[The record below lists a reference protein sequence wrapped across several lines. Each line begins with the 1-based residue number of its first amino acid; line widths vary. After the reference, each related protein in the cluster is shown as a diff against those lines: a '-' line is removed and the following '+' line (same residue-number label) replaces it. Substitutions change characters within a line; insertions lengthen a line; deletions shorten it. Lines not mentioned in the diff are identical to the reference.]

1 MAPTEFQSLK
11 VLHIITGLQNGG
23 AEGALFRLVTAP
35 SHHTHHVV
43 SMMDSGVHGESL
55 VRAGIAVHLLK
66 MPRGRVTFSGMRS
79 LVRILRRVRPDVVQT
94 WMYHADLLGGMVA
107 RLAGYR
113 TVVWG
118 VRASDAHH
126 HGGAVLPALLVR
138 AGAWVS
144 RIIPTRIV
152 FASYSG
158 ARIHQAA
165 GYADDRSIVIPN
177 GFDVSVL
184 APDPDARRR
193 TRAVLGWSD
202 GVFIGTV
209 ARWDSLKDHAN
220 LAVALAALTS
230 HDTNWTAV
238 WIGPGMSYDNE
249 DLMALLDRVG
259 VRHRVVLL
267 GPSADVPGVMNAID
281 LHVLSSRS
289 EAFPNVVAEAMACG
303 TPCVTTDV
311 GDAGWIVGETG
322 WVVPPQQPGL
332 LARAL
337 ASALKECADA
347 PVWDARRQSSR
358 RRAVEMFS
366 LHSMVEHY
374 SRTWQQAI
382 DATRPNA
389 VSADRGGLRK
399 KHD

>member
-1 MAPTEFQSLK
+1 MAPTESPSLT

-23 AEGALFRLVTAP
+23 AEGALCRLVTAP
-35 SHHTHHVV
+35 SAHTHHVV
-43 SMMDSGVHGESL
+43 SMMDSGIHGESL
-55 VRAGIAVHLLK
+55 VRAGIAVHLLG
-66 MPRGRVTFSGMRS
+66 MPRGRVSFSGVRE

-94 WMYHADLLGGMVA
+94 WMYHADLLGGVVA

-113 TVVWG
+113 AVVWG

-126 HGGAVLPALLVR
+126 HGRALMPGLLVR
-138 AGAWVS
+138 AGAWAS
-144 RIIPTRIV
+144 RTIPARIV
-152 FASYSG
+152 FASYAG
-158 ARIHQAA
+158 ARIHRAA

-209 ARWDSLKDHAN
+209 ARWDALKDHAN
-220 LAVALAALTS
+220 LAKALAALTA
-230 HDTNWTAV
+230 HQTKWTAV
-238 WIGPGMSYDNE
+238 WVGPGMSDDNAE
-249 DLMALLDRVG
+249 LVALLDSVG
-259 VRHRVVLL
+259 IRRRVVLL
-267 GPSADVPGVMNAID
+267 GPSADVLGVMNAID

-322 WVVPPQQPGL
+322 WVVPPQQPAL
-332 LARAL
+332 LAGAL
-337 ASALKECADA
+337 AAALRECADA
-347 PVWDARRQSSR
+347 SVWDARRQFSR
-358 RRAVEMFS
+358 ERAVEMFS
-366 LHSMVEHY
+366 LRSMVEQY
-374 SRTWQQAI
+374 SRTWQQAV
-382 DATRPNA
+382 DAPRPKA
-389 VSADRGGLRK
+389 VGAGRT
-399 KHD
+399 